1 MSSRGVRSELARKR
15 EREAACEKGA
25 QGRSLRSK
33 PESTHL
39 VALDDDDALSLA
51 YLLSRSLEPRH
62 DLPLGHG
69 AAQGGH
75 EELPHFRPRHDPLR
89 DGPPLPSDEANR
101 LRGPRCHEAHSYFSC
116 PQRGRARPCPPSPR
130 VQRFRAS
137 TSENLPFLFL
147 SHFLSTAFSRA
158 RCGAF
163 DFERFFRNISNPF
176 PPERARR
183 EPRSTDRTRMAPFLG
198 PQALTRMHREL
209 RMLETE
215 PPPGVSAWPKDENK
229 IHEVSGREPT
239 ALAALSPLADLS
251 GTDYLSNV
259 PRRSARGRDPG
270 PSGHGVRGGIL
281 PAQRHRPVKVSAAPT
296 LSCSKDDKNTLWT
309 DSLSISRTLWFARRA
324 GTRSSPPA
332 SSSLR
337 RSTTRTSTRREGY
350 ASTR

>member
-1 MSSRGVRSELARKR
+1 
-15 EREAACEKGA
+15 
-25 QGRSLRSK
+25 
-33 PESTHL
+33 
-39 VALDDDDALSLA
+39 
-51 YLLSRSLEPRH
+51 
-62 DLPLGHG
+62 
-69 AAQGGH
+69 
-75 EELPHFRPRHDPLR
+75 
-89 DGPPLPSDEANR
+89 
-101 LRGPRCHEAHSYFSC
+101 
-116 PQRGRARPCPPSPR
+116 
-130 VQRFRAS
+130 
-137 TSENLPFLFL
+137 
-147 SHFLSTAFSRA
+147 
-158 RCGAF
+158 
-163 DFERFFRNISNPF
+163 
-176 PPERARR
+176 
-183 EPRSTDRTRMAPFLG
+183 MAPFLG

-251 GTDYLSNV
+251 GTDYPSNV

-296 LSCSKDDKNTLWT
+296 LSCSKDDNTWADSL
-309 DSLSISRTLWFARRA
+309 SLSISRTLWFARRA

>member
-1 MSSRGVRSELARKR
+1 MLSPLLIFSPDPLSQDTIFPSVMVLLRAGMKSSRTFALVTTLFETDLLCPPTRPTAF
-15 EREAACEKGA
+15 AA
-25 QGRSLRSK
+25 
-33 PESTHL
+33 L
-39 VALDDDDALSLA
+39 VATKLILTFLVHRGGGRVLVLLLLASSVSAL
-51 YLLSRSLEPRH
+51 R
-62 DLPLGHG
+62 
-69 AAQGGH
+69 
-75 EELPHFRPRHDPLR
+75 PLR
-89 DGPPLPSDEANR
+89 TFRFFSYPISSQPL
-101 LRGPRCHEAHSYFSC
+101 F
-116 PQRGRARPCPPSPR
+116 RGRDVVHSISSVFSETFPILSPPSA
-130 VQRFRAS
+130 RA
-137 TSENLPFLFL
+137 
-147 SHFLSTAFSRA
+147 
-158 RCGAF
+158 
-163 DFERFFRNISNPF
+163 
-176 PPERARR
+176 ERARA
-183 EPRSTDRTRMAPFLG
+183 TDRTRMAPFLG

-251 GTDYLSNV
+251 GTDYPSNV

>member
-1 MSSRGVRSELARKR
+1 MLSPLLIFSPDPLSQDTIFPSVMVLLRAGMKSSRTFALVTTLFETDLLCPPTRPTAF
-15 EREAACEKGA
+15 AA
-25 QGRSLRSK
+25 
-33 PESTHL
+33 L
-39 VALDDDDALSLA
+39 VATKLILTFLVHRGGGRVLVLLLLASSVSAL
-51 YLLSRSLEPRH
+51 R
-62 DLPLGHG
+62 
-69 AAQGGH
+69 
-75 EELPHFRPRHDPLR
+75 PLR
-89 DGPPLPSDEANR
+89 TFRFFSYPISSQPL
-101 LRGPRCHEAHSYFSC
+101 F
-116 PQRGRARPCPPSPR
+116 RGRDVVHSISSVFSETFPILSKGLSPPSA
-130 VQRFRAS
+130 RA
-137 TSENLPFLFL
+137 
-147 SHFLSTAFSRA
+147 
-158 RCGAF
+158 
-163 DFERFFRNISNPF
+163 
-176 PPERARR
+176 ERARA
-183 EPRSTDRTRMAPFLG
+183 TDRTRMAPFLG

-251 GTDYLSNV
+251 GTDYPSNV

-296 LSCSKDDKNTLWT
+296 LSCSKDDNTWADSL
-309 DSLSISRTLWFARRA
+309 SLSISRTLWFARRA